1 MIYTV
6 TFNPSIDYVI
16 FTNDFKIDGLN
27 RVTATYKFAGGK
39 GINVSRVL
47 KTLDVESTA
56 LGFAGGFPGKFI
68 ADTLNNSAIQSNFIE
83 VDEDTRINVKLKTG
97 QETEINAPGP
107 HITSAQ
113 FEQLLQQIKNTT
125 SEDIV
130 IVAGSVP
137 SSIPSDAYA
146 QIAQITAQTGAK
158 LVVDAEKE
166 LAESVLSY
174 HPLFIKPNKDELE
187 VMFNTTVNSDEDV
200 IKYGRLLV
208 DKGAQSVIVSLGG
221 DGAIYIDKEIS
232 IKAVNPQG
240 KVVNTVGSGDST
252 VAGMVAGIAS
262 GLTIEKAF
270 QQAVACGTATAFDE
284 DLATRDAI
292 EKIKSQVTI
301 SVLDGE

>member
-27 RVTATYKFAGGK
+27 RATATYKFAGGK

-187 VMFNTTVNSDEDV
+187 VMFNTIVNSDEDV

>member
-1 MIYTV
+1 M
-6 TFNPSIDYVI
+6 
-16 FTNDFKIDGLN
+16 
-27 RVTATYKFAGGK
+27 
-39 GINVSRVL
+39 
-47 KTLDVESTA
+47 
-56 LGFAGGFPGKFI
+56 
-68 ADTLNNSAIQSNFIE
+68 
-83 VDEDTRINVKLKTG
+83 
-97 QETEINAPGP
+97 
-107 HITSAQ
+107 
-113 FEQLLQQIKNTT
+113 
-125 SEDIV
+125 
-130 IVAGSVP
+130 
-137 SSIPSDAYA
+137 
-146 QIAQITAQTGAK
+146 
-158 LVVDAEKE
+158 
-166 LAESVLSY
+166 AESVLPY

-187 VMFNTTVNSDEDV
+187 VMFNTTVNSDTDV